1 MLRYRLISSFVL
13 TISLIVIV
21 MYSHGW
27 TNIFL
32 PTAFSVLCLTA
43 LLEFYHFMEQKG
55 YRPLRTWG
63 VAFSIAY
70 VFVIYL
76 VSLNMLPKVE
86 DLALLPVYVAVF
98 SAALTI
104 TFRQEISTAL
114 ASLASSLAGFLYIT
128 WLLTFN
134 LRIILWRAR
143 PLPDGQVSLV
153 DGRYFFLYF
162 IILLKSTDIAAYF
175 YGTHFGRH
183 KLAPK
188 ISPKKTIE
196 GSIAGL
202 LTSALLGAFL
212 TPLMPSVAPLYAKLA
227 ATLLPGPPTW
237 SVVSLGCLTGIL
249 LSILG
254 QLGDLAESLW
264 KRDAQV
270 KDSGGVIPGMGGAL
284 DVLDSFLFAAPA
296 MYFFMKML
304 ERL

>member
-1 MLRYRLISSFVL
+1 MLRYRVISSLIL
-13 TISLIVIV
+13 TISLILIV

-32 PTAFSVLCLTA
+32 PTAFSVLGITA
-43 LLEFYHFMEQKG
+43 LLEFYHLMEQKG
-55 YRPLRTWG
+55 YKPLRTWG
-63 VAFSIAY
+63 VAFSVAY

-98 SAALTI
+98 SAAVTI

-134 LRIILWRAR
+134 LRIILWRAK
-143 PLPDGQVSLV
+143 PTPDGEVSLV
-153 DGRYFFLYF
+153 DGRYFFLFF
-162 IILLKSTDIAAYF
+162 IVLLKSTDIAAYF
-175 YGTHFGRH
+175 FGTHFGRH

-202 LTSALLGAFL
+202 CTSAVLGAVL
-212 TPLMPSVAPLYAKLA
+212 APLMPSVAPLYGKLA
-227 ATLLPGPPTW
+227 ERLGAAGPVW
-237 SVVSLGCLTGIL
+237 SVVALGAVTGII
-249 LSILG
+249 LSVLG
-254 QLGDLAESLW
+254 QLGDLAESIW

-270 KDSGGVIPGMGGAL
+270 KDSGGALPGLGGAL

-296 MYFFMKML
+296 MYFFMKVL
-304 ERL
+304 ERI

>member
-13 TISLIVIV
+13 TASLILIV

-43 LLEFYHFMEQKG
+43 LLEFYHLMEQRG
-55 YRPLRTWG
+55 FRPLRVWG

-86 DLALLPVYVAVF
+86 DLALLPVFLAVS
-98 SAALTI
+98 SAAITI
-104 TFRQEISTAL
+104 TLRQEISTAL
-114 ASLASSLAGFLYIT
+114 GSLASSLAGFLYIT

-134 LRIILWRAR
+134 LRIILWRAK
-143 PLPDGQVSLV
+143 PTPDGEVSLV
-153 DGRYFFLYF
+153 DGRYFFLFF

-183 KLAPK
+183 KLAPR

-196 GSIAGL
+196 GSVAGL
-202 LTSALLGAFL
+202 LVSALLGAAL
-212 TPLMPSVAPLYAKLA
+212 APTMPSVAPIYAKLA
-227 ATLLPGPPTW
+227 GRIVPGAPLWTIALLG
-237 SVVSLGCLTGIL
+237 VLTGLL
-249 LSILG
+249 LSVLG
-254 QLGDLAESLW
+254 QLGDLAESIW

-270 KDSGGVIPGMGGAL
+270 KDSGGSIPGMGGAL

-296 MYFFMKML
+296 MYFFMKVL
-304 ERL
+304 ERI

>member
-1 MLRYRLISSFVL
+1 MLRYRVISSLVL
-13 TISLIVIV
+13 TISLILIV

-32 PTAFSVLCLTA
+32 PTAFAILGITA
-43 LLEFYHFMEQKG
+43 LLEFYHMMAQKG
-55 YRPLRTWG
+55 YRPLRVWG
-63 VAFSIAY
+63 VGFSIAY

-98 SAALTI
+98 SAALII
-104 TFRQEISTAL
+104 TFRREIATAL
-114 ASLASSLAGFLYIT
+114 GALASSLAGFLYIT

-134 LRIILWRAR
+134 LRIVLWRAK
-143 PLPDGQVSLV
+143 PGPAGEVSLV
-153 DGRYFFLYF
+153 DGRYFFLF
-162 IILLKSTDIAAYF
+162 FLIVLKSTDIAAYF
-175 YGTHFGRH
+175 FGTYFGRH

-202 LTSALLGAFL
+202 CMSAVLGAVL
-212 TPLMPSVAPLYAKLA
+212 APVMPSVAPLYAKLA
-227 ATLLPGPPTW
+227 ARMVSGAPLW
-237 SVVSLGCLTGIL
+237 SVAMLGAVTGMIL
-249 LSILG
+249 SVLG
-254 QLGDLAESLW
+254 QLGDLAESMW

-270 KDSGGVIPGMGGAL
+270 KDSGGAIPGMGGAL

-304 ERL
+304 ERI